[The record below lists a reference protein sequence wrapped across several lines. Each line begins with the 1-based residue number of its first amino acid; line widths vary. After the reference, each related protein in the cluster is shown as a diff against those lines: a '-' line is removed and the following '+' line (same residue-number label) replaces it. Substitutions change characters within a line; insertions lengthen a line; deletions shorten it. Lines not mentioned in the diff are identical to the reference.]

1 MSTTALKETGA
12 VDISKEMLISSDSH
26 IIEPAD
32 LWEKQMPASQRD
44 QVPKFSDDGGGNK
57 PGGTDPKERV
67 KEMAQD
73 GVSAE
78 VLYPTRG
85 LRLFAIEDPD
95 AQEAAFRI
103 GNDWMAEYCAAAPDR
118 LWGIPMIS
126 CYNIPPAIKELE
138 RCKKLGLKGALIWQV
153 PPEHLRFTTDH
164 YDDLWAAA
172 QDLDMPVNL
181 HILSG
186 FNYSRFSGS
195 GTIGPVDAY
204 RNSVNTKLNDAVTSV
219 FDLVF
224 TGAMDRF
231 PRLKFVLVENEVG
244 WIAFVTHQWD
254 RYVRRFGPKRP
265 IPISELPSF
274 YVNRQ
279 VYSTFIDDLP
289 GGAVIP
295 VWGEDNC
302 MWSNDYPHAASTWPN
317 SKTVIDH
324 TLGHLAPEIFSKVV
338 RGNVTKLYN
347 LPAVTR
353 L

>member
-1 MSTTALKETGA
+1 MYWGWIVT
-12 VDISKEMLISSDSH
+12 
-26 IIEPAD
+26 PAF
-32 LWEKQMPASQRD
+32 LGWR
-44 QVPKFSDDGGGNK
+44 GN
-57 PGGTDPKERV
+57 R
-67 KEMAQD
+67 
-73 GVSAE
+73 
-78 VLYPTRG
+78 
-85 LRLFAIEDPD
+85 PD
-95 AQEAAFRI
+95 ANFYGPGSQSYSMTGLAKDE
-103 GNDWMAEYCAAAPDR
+103 GNWITS
-118 LWGIPMIS
+118 G
-126 CYNIPPAIKELE
+126 
-138 RCKKLGLKGALIWQV
+138 GA
-153 PPEHLRFTTDH
+153 T
-164 YDDLWAAA
+164 A
-172 QDLDMPVNL
+172 Q
-181 HILSG
+181 
-186 FNYSRFSGS
+186 GS
-195 GTIGPVDAY
+195 
-204 RNSVNTKLNDAVTSV
+204 NTKLNDAVTSV

-231 PRLKFVLVENEVG
+231 PKLKFVLVENEVG